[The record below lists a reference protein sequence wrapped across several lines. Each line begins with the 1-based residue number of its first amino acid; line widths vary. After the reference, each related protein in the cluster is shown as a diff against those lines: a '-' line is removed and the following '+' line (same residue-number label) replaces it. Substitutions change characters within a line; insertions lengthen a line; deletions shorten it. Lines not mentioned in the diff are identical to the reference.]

1 MGLMQ
6 RWARRWRRPPE
17 LPDAL
22 WSAVL
27 ADLPFVASRNPTELN
42 RLRDLCG
49 HFLAEKEFHGAHGL
63 NVTDTMA
70 LSIAVQACLPLLG
83 MCLPGG
89 HPPRRPCDLLDW
101 YGDFVGIVVQ
111 PGAALAR
118 RPVRDQAGVVHHYT
132 EALAGEAMDG
142 GPLMLSWEDVASAGE
157 RAAIGHNVVIH
168 EFVHKMDMRGMQ
180 AGDTPDGAPAM
191 TQGLWGAAHSA
202 QARQHWR
209 RTMTEAYTQFREAL
223 NLAERFGG
231 ERPWLDSYA
240 AKDPAE
246 FFAVTCEAYF
256 VNRERFAVEFPTL
269 MPLYDGFFNAAK
281 QPALSA

>member
-111 PGAALAR
+111 PGAVLAR
-118 RPVRDQAGVVHHYT
+118 REVRDASGVVHQYT

-142 GPLMLSWEDVASAGE
+142 GPLMLSWEDVAHAGQWAE
-157 RAAIGHNVVIH
+157 RGHNVVIH
-168 EFVHKMDMRGMQ
+168 EFVHKMDMHDMSM
-180 AGDTPDGAPAM
+180 GDAPDGAPPLP
-191 TQGLWGAAHSA
+191 TGFLGTHQP
-202 QARQHWR
+202 
-209 RTMTEAYTQFREAL
+209 TEARARWRQTMQASYDRFCEAVA
-223 NLAERFGG
+223 LAERFGG
-231 ERPWLDSYA
+231 EQPWLDDYA
-240 AKDPAE
+240 AKDAAE

-256 VNRERFAVEFPTL
+256 VNRARFASEFAEL
-269 MPLYDGFFNAAK
+269 IPLYDGFFHPGRAMR
-281 QPALSA
+281 